1 MTVAAARFWMTW
13 GSRLPICSAVYGAL
27 SAAAS
32 TSKPLTVNYEVLRRY
47 KEAPILEP
55 LSLPKMPACFPL
67 NFPLSFPLTAFSE
80 FYGILRAS
88 LESLE
93 NTTLF
98 RHAFTPFYTP
108 SLIQVPPR
116 APTGK
121 PLKPQ
126 GFEGFFFSSKQFW
139 PYWSTGGNRAPQ
151 TPDRCLS
158 RRPLVSRQA
167 GHGEMGAPSP
177 FLRAIIAP

>member
-1 MTVAAARFWMTW
+1 MQSNNRRAA
-13 GSRLPICSAVYGAL
+13 GCL
-27 SAAAS
+27 SAPP
-32 TSKPLTVNYEVLRRY
+32 PLCVQCRRLHLEAPDSILLSGDRCKVNFEVLRRY

-55 LSLPKMPACFPL
+55 LSLPKMPVCFPL

-98 RHAFTPFYTP
+98 RRAFTPFYTP

-116 APTGK
+116 APT
-121 PLKPQ
+121 PQ
-126 GFEGFFFSSKQFW
+126 ILRNLRRFSIFKGMCGLENSDISSSNSEYPKQMIYLCRF
-139 PYWSTGGNRAPQ
+139 
-151 TPDRCLS
+151 
-158 RRPLVSRQA
+158 
-167 GHGEMGAPSP
+167 
-177 FLRAIIAP
+177 RAIIPEDNK

>member
-1 MTVAAARFWMTW
+1 
-13 GSRLPICSAVYGAL
+13 
-27 SAAAS
+27 
-32 TSKPLTVNYEVLRRY
+32 
-47 KEAPILEP
+47 
-55 LSLPKMPACFPL
+55 MPVCFPL

-116 APTGK
+116 APT
-121 PLKPQ
+121 PQ
-126 GFEGFFFSSKQFW
+126 ILRNLRRFSSFKGMCGLESPGISSSNSEYPKQMIYLCRF
-139 PYWSTGGNRAPQ
+139 
-151 TPDRCLS
+151 
-158 RRPLVSRQA
+158 
-167 GHGEMGAPSP
+167 
-177 FLRAIIAP
+177 RAIIPEDNK

>member
-1 MTVAAARFWMTW
+1 MP
-13 GSRLPICSAVYGAL
+13 GS
-27 SAAAS
+27 SAAALS
-32 TSKPLTVNYEVLRRY
+32 RVTEIDQGRPDCRYIYRQGMLLSGDRCKVNFEVLRRY

-55 LSLPKMPACFPL
+55 LSLPKMPVCFPL
-67 NFPLSFPLTAFSE
+67 NFPLTAFSE

-98 RHAFTPFYTP
+98 RRAFTPFYTP

-167 GHGEMGAPSP
+167 GHGEMGAPSL

>member
-1 MTVAAARFWMTW
+1 MQSNNRRAA
-13 GSRLPICSAVYGAL
+13 GCL
-27 SAAAS
+27 SAPP
-32 TSKPLTVNYEVLRRY
+32 PLCVQCRRLHLEAPDSILLSGDRCKVNFEVLRRY

-55 LSLPKMPACFPL
+55 LSLPKMPVCFPL

-98 RHAFTPFYTP
+98 RRAFTPFYTP

-116 APTGK
+116 APTPQILRNLRSFSLSK
-121 PLKPQ
+121 IRFFPRLKIAIPDFYPHFDARFFAVEMEDFLCAEPQ
-126 GFEGFFFSSKQFW
+126 F
-139 PYWSTGGNRAPQ
+139 
-151 TPDRCLS
+151 
-158 RRPLVSRQA
+158 
-167 GHGEMGAPSP
+167 
-177 FLRAIIAP
+177 

>member
-1 MTVAAARFWMTW
+1 MQSNNRRAA
-13 GSRLPICSAVYGAL
+13 GCL
-27 SAAAS
+27 SAPP
-32 TSKPLTVNYEVLRRY
+32 PLCVQCRRLHLEAPDSILLSGDRCKVNFEVLRRY

-55 LSLPKMPACFPL
+55 LSLPKMPVCFPL

-98 RHAFTPFYTP
+98 RRAFIPFYTP

-116 APTGK
+116 APT
-121 PLKPQ
+121 PQ
-126 GFEGFFFSSKQFW
+126 ILRNLRSFSIFKGMCGLENSNISSSNSEYPKQMIYLCRF
-139 PYWSTGGNRAPQ
+139 
-151 TPDRCLS
+151 
-158 RRPLVSRQA
+158 
-167 GHGEMGAPSP
+167 
-177 FLRAIIAP
+177 RAIIPEDNK